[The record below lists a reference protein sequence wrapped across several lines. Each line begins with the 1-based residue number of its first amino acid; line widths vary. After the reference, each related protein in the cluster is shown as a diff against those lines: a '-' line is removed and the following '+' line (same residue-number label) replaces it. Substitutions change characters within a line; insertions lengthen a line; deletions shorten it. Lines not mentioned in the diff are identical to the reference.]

1 MGVIVLYIHPTLQLL
16 AILLVLY
23 VFYLGTKRFRS
34 LHLKHRV
41 VFRWKRHVTM
51 GTIGLIAWLIGIIGG
66 LTMVKVYWR
75 GVLIT
80 GSHGKMGLVMIPF
93 IIFGLATGLY
103 MNFRKGK
110 RQALPLAHGICNLTL
125 LILSLTQA
133 VSGWGVYR
141 SFILG
146 E

>member
-1 MGVIVLYIHPTLQLL
+1 MLYFHPTFQLL

-41 VFRWKRHVTM
+41 PFKWKRHVAL
-51 GTIGLIAWLIGIIGG
+51 GTIGLMAWLIGYCGG
-66 LTMVKVYWR
+66 LIVVKTYWR

-80 GSHGKMGLVMIPF
+80 GIHGTVGTIMVPF
-93 IIFGLATGLY
+93 IIFGLATGLF
-103 MNFRKGK
+103 MHFRKGK
-110 RQALPLAHGICNLTL
+110 RRGLPMTHGICNMIL
-125 LILSLTQA
+125 LILALTQA
-133 VSGWGVYR
+133 ASGWGVYR